1 VAEAG
6 PLDSAGCTGRYQ
18 PLVGCCRAFS
28 KGREVMTY
36 DTYSYKLYLKC
47 SVNASEEDY
56 ALLKLDRLLDSIYE
70 YLEDSGFELE
80 DIEVQ

>member
-1 VAEAG
+1 
-6 PLDSAGCTGRYQ
+6 
-18 PLVGCCRAFS
+18 
-28 KGREVMTY
+28 MTY